1 MELRVLRYFL
11 AVAEEGNITWAA
23 QLLRISQPTLSRQLK
38 QLEEE
43 LGVTLFERGSHTITL
58 TEEGRLLRDRAQT
71 IVSLADKAEYELKQ
85 SSYELSGDIM
95 AGCGEVRAMTFLA
108 DRMAAFR
115 TLHPGVRFHVVST
128 TADVIQDQLEQGLL
142 DFGLLADPVDTSRY
156 EFLRTNITEHWCAMI
171 PDGHPLQAQESL
183 SPADLANEALILPA
197 REPVRR
203 VVMNWFGPYAAH
215 LNIAGTCNLPANGAA
230 MASSGLGLYPCLD
243 LGTTY
248 PGVRGIRLAP
258 PLESSSV
265 LVWKKQGTASPAAAA
280 FAKFLQT
287 M

>member
-58 TEEGRLLRDRAQT
+58 TEEGRLLRERAQT

-85 SSYELSGDIM
+85 SKTELSGDIM
-95 AGCGEVRAMTFLA
+95 AGCGEVRAMSFLA
-108 DRMAAFR
+108 ERMAAFR
-115 TLHPGVRFHVVST
+115 TLHSGVRFHVVST

-156 EFLRTNITEHWCAMI
+156 EYRRTNITEHWCALV
-171 PDGHPLQAQESL
+171 PDGHPLQERDHL
-183 SPADLANEALILPA
+183 SPADLANESLLLPS

-203 VVMNWFGPYAAH
+203 VVLNWFGSYASQ
-215 LNIAGTCNLPANGAA
+215 LTIAGTCNLPANGAA
-230 MASSGLGLYPCLD
+230 MAANGLGLYMCLD
-243 LGTTY
+243 HSTIY
-248 PGVRGIRLAP
+248 PGVRAVWLDPA
-258 PLESSSV
+258 LESSSV

-280 FAKFLQT
+280 FAHFLQT